1 MSKQGYTGIS
11 FPFRIGVKGGV
22 AMSTTS
28 VSDVQHIVEAMEQIL
43 LTRPF
48 ERGME
53 PHFKSDIDSAIFSPN
68 DESTRTLIEY
78 QVKEAL
84 STLEDR
90 ITILSVNVSSE
101 GTTIYATI
109 RFRVPSY
116 ESVHTTTLKVGESIV
131 QSTD

>member
-1 MSKQGYTGIS
+1 
-11 FPFRIGVKGGV
+11 
-22 AMSTTS
+22 MSTTS

-53 PHFKSDIDSAIFSPN
+53 PHFKSAIDSAIFSPN

-101 GTTIYATI
+101 DTTIYATI